1 MHQADR
7 SVLAASQGAIRI
19 DGLTKRFGKSVAVDD
34 LSLVVPPG
42 QTFGLLG
49 PNGAG
54 KSTTIRMMVGLTQPD
69 EGTIEILGEA
79 AAERTVAVKR
89 RIGYVP
95 EKHHIYP
102 WMRVSEVLGFVSSL
116 YPQWDDDLSDEL
128 LEVFELPRHKRVRHL
143 SKGMVAKLGLL
154 VALAPQPDVLLL
166 DEPTSGLDP
175 LIRDEFLEGI
185 LATQAQAKG
194 RAVLF
199 SSHHIDDV
207 ARIAD
212 VVGIMDGGRLILTE
226 EVTHIHDRVKL
237 MQAVIEDGTL
247 PRSTPEEAIWT
258 QVDRRQWSLTL
269 YPFSQELAEQIA
281 AENPVTRYEILD
293 ISLEDLFKQ
302 VIRGRRQVAREKR
315 S

>member
-34 LSLVVPPG
+34 LSLMVPPG

-54 KSTTIRMMVGLTQPD
+54 KSTTIRMMVGMTQPD

-102 WMRVSEVLGFVSSL
+102 WMRVNEVLGFVSSL

-226 EVTHIHDRVKL
+226 DVTHIHDRVKL

-247 PRSTPEEAIWT
+247 PRSTPDEAIWT